1 MVHLPSLPSPPRD
14 RALVAILACVA
25 ALGGCLQPSQLQIAG
40 FEDDG
45 DTWAEEHRFASF
57 VRVPDA
63 VGGPSPEERLAASLG
78 AFASAVEGYME
89 RYELAPPPVEFQTEA
104 LTLAL
109 TKIVQEV
116 EGEAMLSIH
125 VRDLASNE
133 TIFDYYGDTPLNPAS
148 NLKIVTASAAIDL
161 LGPDYTFSTEL
172 LASPDTLVLVGAGDP
187 SLKAEDLEGMIAE
200 VIDRVGV
207 TGLERIVVDD
217 RIFSQRKLG
226 PGYRKEGPG
235 YSYEAISGA
244 LSLNFNTVVV
254 TVYPVRGSSRPG
266 VRVEPPSTHVVVEN
280 GARIGGTSARI
291 TVETRPRG
299 ESTVV
304 TVGGRMP
311 AGARA
316 VSIRRRVYDPSRFVA
331 GAVSHR
337 LAELSNT
344 EPLPVEIGE
353 APVDAEL
360 IVVHDSPPLIEIAD
374 DLLAYSNNFMA
385 EQLVRTLG
393 WRMTGEPGDWENGLD
408 VLRGYWSAL
417 GNDPDALIVENASGM
432 SEVGR
437 ATTSGLVDLIAMG
450 QRYQGSGASLV
461 DALPIAGLEGT
472 LRARLRFSGK
482 RVRAK
487 TGTLDGVSGLSG
499 VVTAEDGRA
508 QVAFSIL
515 INVKDGV
522 SMYAKQ
528 RRRIEDRVVMEVLR
542 YLDDFE
548 ARRGFLSFEPL
559 WVYATAQEDELLAI
573 KDEGDEVPPPSIESP
588 TLDVEA
594 GVGEGT
600 ASAGAEDGSAGDESA
615 GDGGAGAE
623 VAEPGGSPEPEPEP
637 EASAETPG
645 GE

>member
-1 MVHLPSLPSPPRD
+1 MSICAG
-14 RALVAILACVA
+14 ALS
-25 ALGGCLQPSQLQIAG
+25 GCLQPSELQRVA
-40 FEDDG
+40 FDDDG
-45 DTWAEEHRFASF
+45 DRWEEAERYAPYL
-57 VRVPDA
+57 RLADA
-63 VGGPSPEERLAASLG
+63 AGGPTPEERLALRLE
-78 AFASAVEGYME
+78 AFASAVEEYSE

-109 TKIVQEV
+109 TEIVDKV

-125 VRDLASNE
+125 VRDLASDE

-161 LGPDYTFSTEL
+161 LGPDYTFTTEVR
-172 LASPDTLVLVGAGDP
+172 ANADTLVLVGGGDP
-187 SLKAEDLEGMIAE
+187 SLKAGELESMIAE
-200 VIDRVGV
+200 IADKVAVP
-207 TGLERIVVDD
+207 GLRRIVVDD

-254 TVYPVRGSSRPG
+254 TVYPVRGSGRPG

-280 GARIGGTSARI
+280 GARIGGSSARI

-299 ESTVV
+299 DRTLVS
-304 TVGGRMP
+304 VGGRMP
-311 AGARA
+311 SGSRA
-316 VSIRRRVYDPSRFVA
+316 VSIRRRVYDPSRFAA
-331 GAVSHR
+331 GAVAHR

-353 APVDAEL
+353 APSDAEV
-360 IVVHDSPPLIEIAD
+360 IVVHSSPPLLAIAD

-393 WRMTGEPGDWENGLD
+393 WRMTGEPGDWDNGLE

-417 GNDPDALIVENASGM
+417 GNDPEALIVENASGM

-437 ATTSGLVDLIAMG
+437 ATTSGLVDLISMA
-450 QRYQGSGASLV
+450 QRYQGSGASLI
-461 DALPIAGLEGT
+461 DALPIAGREGT

-499 VVTAEDGRA
+499 VVTAEDGRP

-515 INVKDGV
+515 INVKEGA
-522 SMYAKQ
+522 SMYAKE

-559 WVYATAQEDELLAI
+559 WVYATAQDDEAPALEDDGGELQ
-573 KDEGDEVPPPSIESP
+573 PPSIESP
-588 TLDVEA
+588 TLDAEA
-594 GVGEGT
+594 
-600 ASAGAEDGSAGDESA
+600 
-615 GDGGAGAE
+615 GAGAE
-623 VAEPGGSPEPEPEP
+623 AADAPSEEGAAEGAAVGREP
-637 EASAETPG
+637 EADTPSGDAE
-645 GE
+645 

>member
-1 MVHLPSLPSPPRD
+1 MVQPASLPSPKRD
-14 RALVAILACVA
+14 RAFVATIACVA
-25 ALGGCLQPSQLQIAG
+25 GLSGCLQPSELQIVG
-40 FEDDG
+40 FDDEG
-45 DTWAEEHRFASF
+45 DAWVDEQRYVPF
-57 VRVPDA
+57 VTVPDA
-63 VGGPSPEERLAASLG
+63 LGGPTSEERLAASLG

-109 TKIVQEV
+109 TKIVEEV

-161 LGPDYTFSTEL
+161 LGPDYTFATEIL
-172 LASPDTLVLVGAGDP
+172 MSPDTLVLVGAGDP
-187 SLKAEDLEGMIAE
+187 SLKAEDIEVMIAE
-200 VIDRVGV
+200 VIDKVAV

-280 GARIGGTSARI
+280 GARIGGASARI
-291 TVETRPRG
+291 TVETKPRG
-299 ESTVV
+299 DRTVV

-311 AGARA
+311 AGARP

-337 LAELSNT
+337 LAELSST

-353 APVDAEL
+353 APRDAEV
-360 IVVHDSPPLIEIAD
+360 IVIHDSAPLIEIAD

-393 WRMTGEPGDWENGLD
+393 WRMTGEPGDWVNGLD
-408 VLRGYWSAL
+408 VLRGYWSAM

-499 VVTAEDGRA
+499 VVTAEDGRP

-522 SMYAKQ
+522 SMYAKE

-559 WVYATAQEDELLAI
+559 WVYATAQENELVAI
-573 KDEGDEVPPPSIESP
+573 EGEGEGDEVPSIESP
-588 TLDVEA
+588 TLDDEA
-594 GVGEGT
+594 GVG
-600 ASAGAEDGSAGDESA
+600 AGAIEAAEEESA
-615 GDGGAGAE
+615 GGKA
-623 VAEPGGSPEPEPEP
+623 AEPDESPVL
-637 EASAETPG
+637 EAEAEG
-645 GE
+645 ASE